1 MLGNEFSFDE
11 ATMACFSRYARRL
24 LCFNP
29 QKPTGKFHFKIYML
43 CCAITN
49 LVIRIRIHIKDSS
62 DMDFSSEERDKE
74 EVTKTDRLTSEM
86 CLVLKGT
93 GSIVNMDNY
102 YMSTTAAIHLKQK
115 GILCR
120 GTIRTN
126 RKFAP
131 KSVLFN
137 SRESKSLSRGTS
149 RVAVNVENSLVA
161 VGWLDN
167 KAVNFISTVDSTE
180 IVSVE

>member
-1 MLGNEFSFDE
+1 
-11 ATMACFSRYARRL
+11 
-24 LCFNP
+24 
-29 QKPTGKFHFKIYML
+29 
-43 CCAITN
+43 
-49 LVIRIRIHIKDSS
+49 VIRIRIHIKDSS

-93 GSIVNMDNY
+93 GSVVNMDNY